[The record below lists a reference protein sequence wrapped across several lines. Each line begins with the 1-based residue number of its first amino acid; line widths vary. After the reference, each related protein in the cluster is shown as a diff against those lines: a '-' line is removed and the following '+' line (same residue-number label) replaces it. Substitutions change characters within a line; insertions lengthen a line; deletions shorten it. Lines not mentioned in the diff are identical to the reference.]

1 MVAGQFGDPGAH
13 APEVVVEDHR
23 DEQELVPVPRQEM
36 VVPTA
41 KEETF
46 KSGNVTP
53 IDVQVRLLH
62 WVICW
67 YLRVSK

>member
-1 MVAGQFGDPGAH
+1 MVVGQFGEPGAH
-13 APEVVVEDHR
+13 APEVVVEEHR
-23 DEQELVPVPRQEM
+23 DEQELVPPLRQEM

-53 IDVQVRLLH
+53 INVQVRVLH
-62 WVICW
+62 C
-67 YLRVSK
+67 